1 REWFRRL
8 ESGPAF
14 ARCDER
20 AYWLADEHGLTH
32 GYASAIVHE
41 YERQRRL
48 RLASARG
55 LLARPGSGLT
65 WIHSAPESSCES
77 IITPCWPPCGPTAA
91 RSCRRSPP
99 GWTTR
104 DGC

>member
-1 REWFRRL
+1 MTHSPEMHKNLIARIPVVTGRDLREWFRRL

-41 YERQRRL
+41 YERQRRI
-48 RLASARG
+48 RLASA
-55 LLARPGSGLT
+55 
-65 WIHSAPESSCES
+65 
-77 IITPCWPPCGPTAA
+77 
-91 RSCRRSPP
+91 
-99 GWTTR
+99 
-104 DGC
+104 